1 MQYDIL
7 IIGAGAAGLFAA
19 GKLAEKGFRVAL
31 LEATGRAGGRIAT
44 LTQNEYGTAIETGAE
59 FIHGGAKFTLELL
72 DKANLNYHR
81 VEGQMVTIQNGVW
94 LTDERP
100 RDELLLSEKLKQIDK
115 DCTIDQFL
123 DKNFPI
129 SEFEILRRS
138 VQQFAEGFSLADT
151 GKASARAFQKEW
163 NQMDEVQYRVVGG
176 YQEMINYLLDQC
188 TQFNAAI
195 FINSPVVNVE
205 HAMQQVSVYTSDNK
219 QYTAKKLIV
228 TVSVGVL
235 QSGILQFKP
244 VLSRQDPAI
253 QQLAF
258 GSVIKFLYR
267 FKTPFWEERSRKI
280 GFLLSDELVPTW
292 WTQLPKHSSLLT
304 GWLGGPKAKK
314 AQSLSAKS
322 LHEMALSSL
331 SGIWQIDKNHLQQDL
346 LHYDIISW
354 DNHPYIKGGYSYNTV
369 ASQAAKEILQKP
381 VNGTIYFA
389 GEAIYS
395 GDSQGTVEA
404 ALGSASSTIELILKE

>member
-1 MQYDIL
+1 
-7 IIGAGAAGLFAA
+7 
-19 GKLAEKGFRVAL
+19 
-31 LEATGRAGGRIAT
+31 
-44 LTQNEYGTAIETGAE
+44 
-59 FIHGGAKFTLELL
+59 
-72 DKANLNYHR
+72 
-81 VEGQMVTIQNGVW
+81 
-94 LTDERP
+94 
-100 RDELLLSEKLKQIDK
+100 
-115 DCTIDQFL
+115 
-123 DKNFPI
+123 
-129 SEFEILRRS
+129 
-138 VQQFAEGFSLADT
+138 
-151 GKASARAFQKEW
+151 
-163 NQMDEVQYRVVGG
+163 
-176 YQEMINYLLDQC
+176 MINYLLDQC

-195 FINSPVVNVE
+195 FINSPVVKIE
-205 HAMQQVSVYTSDNK
+205 HAKQQVSVYTSDYK

-228 TVSVGVL
+228 TVSAAVL

-244 VLSRQDPAI
+244 GLSRQDPAI

-267 FKTPFWEERSRKI
+267 FKTAFWEERSRKI

-292 WTQLPKHSSLLT
+292 WTQLPEHSSLLT

-346 LHYDIISW
+346 LHHDIICW

-381 VNGTIYFA
+381 VDGTIYFA

-404 ALGSASSTIELILKE
+404 ALGSASTTIELILKE